1 MQNDLTDQHKYA
13 NRIIRFCKEK
23 CGSTSRLQCWLFGK
37 RISKDII
44 RLSKKVYKELG
55 WGWREDVYREALA
68 FELRDSNYLVE
79 AEVTSSINYRGRP
92 LQYVNFRIDL
102 LVEKNIVVE
111 LKACA
116 GDGRTTVKAH
126 QQCLRYLRMTNLGFG
141 LVINFPEKENQVIYT
156 KEVTNT

>member
-1 MQNDLTDQHKYA
+1 MSNDYNNQA
-13 NRIIRFCKEK
+13 SIITRFCRKRI
-23 CGSTSRLQCWLFGK
+23 GSTSRLQCWLFGK

-44 RLSKKVYKELG
+44 RLGEKVYKNLG

-79 AEVTSSINYRGRP
+79 AEVTSSIIYRGRP

-116 GDGRTTVKAH
+116 GDGRTTIKAQ

-141 LVINFPEKENQVIYT
+141 LVINFPEKENQSIYA
-156 KEVTNT
+156 KEVINN